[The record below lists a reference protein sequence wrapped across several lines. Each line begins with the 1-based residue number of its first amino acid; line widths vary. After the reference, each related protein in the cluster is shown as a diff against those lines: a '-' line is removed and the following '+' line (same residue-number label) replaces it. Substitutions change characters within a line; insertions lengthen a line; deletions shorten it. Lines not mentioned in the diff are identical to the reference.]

1 MRLRVHSNKKV
12 KTTEKQKRINSE
24 KKAKGPKISK
34 NYRDVSIPVA
44 SENGEVKADLTQLT
58 YGMIDNC
65 DLISVY
71 TEDGTIELTGS
82 WIELIISMMDTIISD
97 NPDKFRE
104 IFMEN
109 EVTSPEMNVDST
121 YGKYVFDSR
130 EQYKVYSIYNSGY
143 YLEAIFNNS
152 NIFSA
157 IVGLTKALRIPLNLI
172 KFNMVLKGADLS
184 KLGTDIIEDT
194 SRQVDVDDINI
205 VARNGVFLR
214 KVSILGIDVDVRR
227 LDVALFIVLKIISK
241 VYGDTLFDDLQTVG
255 NTGICKESDCIED
268 KYEKIDNTDYVVYTD
283 GNVNDIT
290 DMLIQIRNAL
300 ALDSDQFNFTIMTLK
315 KKSEL
320 KEYEVD

>member
-12 KTTEKQKRINSE
+12 KTTEKQKKINSE

-109 EVTSPEMNVDST
+109 EVTSPEMSVDST

-130 EQYKVYSIYNSGY
+130 E
-143 YLEAIFNNS
+143 
-152 NIFSA
+152 
-157 IVGLTKALRIPLNLI
+157 
-172 KFNMVLKGADLS
+172 
-184 KLGTDIIEDT
+184 
-194 SRQVDVDDINI
+194 
-205 VARNGVFLR
+205 
-214 KVSILGIDVDVRR
+214 
-227 LDVALFIVLKIISK
+227 
-241 VYGDTLFDDLQTVG
+241 
-255 NTGICKESDCIED
+255 
-268 KYEKIDNTDYVVYTD
+268 
-283 GNVNDIT
+283 
-290 DMLIQIRNAL
+290 
-300 ALDSDQFNFTIMTLK
+300 
-315 KKSEL
+315 
-320 KEYEVD
+320 

>member
-1 MRLRVHSNKKV
+1 MRLRVHSSKKV
-12 KTTEKQKRINSE
+12 KTTEKQKKINSE

-34 NYRDVSIPVA
+34 NYRDISIHVA
-44 SENGEVKADLTQLT
+44 SGNGEVKADLTQLT

-71 TEDGTIELTGS
+71 TEDGTVELTGS

-104 IFMEN
+104 ILMEN

-121 YGKYVFDSR
+121 YGKYTFDSR

-157 IVGLTKALRIPLNLI
+157 IVGLTKALKIPLNLI

-184 KLGTDIIEDT
+184 KLGVSTVEDT

-205 VARNGVFLR
+205 VAKNGVFLS
-214 KVSILGIDVDVRR
+214 KVSILGVDVEVHR
-227 LDVALFIVLKIISK
+227 LDVALLIVLKIISK
-241 VYGDTLFDDLQTVG
+241 VCNDTLFDRLQTVG
-255 NTGICKESDCIED
+255 HTGVCKEIDCIED
-268 KYEKIDNTDYVVYTD
+268 KYEKIGNTDYVVYTD
-283 GNVNDIT
+283 GNVNDIS
-290 DMLIQIRNAL
+290 DLLIQLRNTL
-300 ALDSDQFNFTIMTLK
+300 VLDNDQFNFTIRTLK

-320 KEYEVD
+320 KEWEVD

>member
-1 MRLRVHSNKKV
+1 MRLRVHSSKKV
-12 KTTEKQKRINSE
+12 KTTEKQKKINSE

-34 NYRDVSIPVA
+34 NYRDISIPVA
-44 SENGEVKADLTQLT
+44 SGNGEVKADLTQLT

-71 TEDGTIELTGS
+71 TEDGTVELTGS

-121 YGKYVFDSR
+121 YGKYTFDSR
-130 EQYKVYSIYNSGY
+130 EQYKVYSIYSSGY

-157 IVGLTKALRIPLNLI
+157 IVGLTKALKIPLNLI
-172 KFNMVLKGADLS
+172 KFNMVLKGVDLS
-184 KLGTDIIEDT
+184 KLGVSTIEDT
-194 SRQVDVDDINI
+194 SRQVDVDAINI
-205 VARNGVFLR
+205 VAKNGVFLS
-214 KVSILGIDVDVRR
+214 KVSILGIEVEVHR
-227 LDVALFIVLKIISK
+227 LDVALLIILKIISK
-241 VYGDTLFDDLQTVG
+241 VCNDTLFDRLQTVG
-255 NTGICKESDCIED
+255 NTGVCKEIDCIED
-268 KYEKIDNTDYVVYTD
+268 KYEKIGNTDYVVYTD
-283 GNVNDIT
+283 GNVNDIS
-290 DMLIQIRNAL
+290 DLLIQLRNTL
-300 ALDSDQFNFTIMTLK
+300 VLDSDQFNFTIRTLK

-320 KEYEVD
+320 KEWEVE

>member
-1 MRLRVHSNKKV
+1 MRLRVHSSKKV

-24 KKAKGPKISK
+24 KKAKGPKVSK
-34 NYRDVSIPVA
+34 NYRDISIPVA
-44 SENGEVKADLTQLT
+44 SGNGEVKADLTQLT

-71 TEDGTIELTGS
+71 TEDGTVELTGS

-121 YGKYVFDSR
+121 YGKYTFDSR

-157 IVGLTKALRIPLNLI
+157 IVGLTKALKIPLNLI

-184 KLGTDIIEDT
+184 KLGVSTVEDT

-205 VARNGVFLR
+205 VAKNGVFLS
-214 KVSILGIDVDVRR
+214 KVSILGVEVEVHR
-227 LDVALFIVLKIISK
+227 LDVALLIVLKIISK
-241 VYGDTLFDDLQTVG
+241 VCNDTLFDRLQTVG
-255 NTGICKESDCIED
+255 NTGVCQESDCIED
-268 KYEKIDNTDYVVYTD
+268 KYEKIGNTDYVVYTD
-283 GNVNDIT
+283 GNVNDIS
-290 DMLIQIRNAL
+290 DLLIQLRNTL
-300 ALDSDQFNFTIMTLK
+300 VLDNDQFNFTIRTLK

-320 KEYEVD
+320 KEWEVD